1 MQQDQFKK
9 LSLFKRIKLLYVD
22 GEFITSIRYYR
33 YKVNLF
39 LVYGFYVEAFYHPKT
54 DRIEKIIIFDAK
66 NSRRKF
72 YTDQIKLPDNLFE
85 QKSS

>member
-1 MQQDQFKK
+1 MEQDQFKK

-22 GEFITSIRYYR
+22 GEFITSVRYYR
-33 YKVNLF
+33 YKINLF

-54 DRIEKIIIFDAK
+54 DRIEKIVIFDAK

-72 YTDQIKLPDNLFE
+72 YTDQIKLPKDLLEQNLP
-85 QKSS
+85 